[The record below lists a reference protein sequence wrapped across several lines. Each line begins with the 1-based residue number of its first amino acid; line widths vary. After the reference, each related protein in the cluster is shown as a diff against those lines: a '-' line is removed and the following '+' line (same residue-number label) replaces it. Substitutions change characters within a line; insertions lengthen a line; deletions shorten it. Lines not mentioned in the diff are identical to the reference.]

1 LWVYWTCKYQ
11 YYCYINAGSTFTT
24 YGYVTTRAA
33 DCGQGSC
40 EIETITVTLVEQI
53 IETGLVNCNLTT
65 TTTTTVGLNCTI
77 YRFQNGGSSDIYNY
91 ITCSGTFV
99 NNFLGGFEFVEVC
112 AQTNSA
118 NADSIITITY
128 RLLLIHKRCQKN
140 NNNKINY
147 SK

>member
-1 LWVYWTCKYQ
+1 LWVYWTCKYSTTAT
-11 YYCYINAGSTFTT
+11 INAGSTFTT

-77 YRFQNGGSSDIYNY
+77 YRFQNGGSSDAIYNY

-118 NADSIITITY
+118 NADSIITITATGS
-128 RLLLIHKRCQKN
+128 C
-140 NNNKINY
+140 
-147 SK
+147 